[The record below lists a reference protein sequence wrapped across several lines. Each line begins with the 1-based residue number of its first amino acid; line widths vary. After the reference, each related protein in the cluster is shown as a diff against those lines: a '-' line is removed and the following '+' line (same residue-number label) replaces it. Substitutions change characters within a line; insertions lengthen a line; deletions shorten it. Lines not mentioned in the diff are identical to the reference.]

1 MARDNKIQMPSSGAG
16 LTRYFDDYKSK
27 IELKPGHV
35 IILIAVVIVIE
46 VILHLQGNSLLGL
59 G

>member
-1 MARDNKIQMPSSGAG
+1 MARDNKVQMPSSGGG

-35 IILIAVVIVIE
+35 IIMIVVVIVIE
-46 VILHLQGNSLLGL
+46 ILLHLQGMSLLGL
-59 G
+59 K